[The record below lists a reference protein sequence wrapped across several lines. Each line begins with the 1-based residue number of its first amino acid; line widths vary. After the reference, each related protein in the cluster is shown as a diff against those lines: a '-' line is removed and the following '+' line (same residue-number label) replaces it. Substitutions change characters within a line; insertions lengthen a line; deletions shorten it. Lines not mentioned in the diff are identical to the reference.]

1 MDGHNREWFEN
12 RIITIESTEERH
24 QTIMLSTIANRAHQ
38 LFEERGSKRGFELDD
53 WLAAEKELWR
63 DEFDGST
70 SGVRFVVDC
79 PPDPEATTNLRM
91 RARSLVVFR
100 SRTRHTGEANGDL
113 DVEFFHLFSK
123 EIDPAQADVQVR
135 GRSLARL
142 RAREE
147 SCSSELVLLPH
158 QESASDLRVVK
169 WRLTGS
175 IER

>member
-1 MDGHNREWFEN
+1 MDGHNREWCEN

-38 LFEERGSKRGFELDD
+38 LFEERGSKRGLELDD
-53 WLAAEKELWR
+53 RLAAEKELWR

-70 SGVRFVVDC
+70 SGVR
-79 PPDPEATTNLRM
+79 
-91 RARSLVVFR
+91 
-100 SRTRHTGEANGDL
+100 EANCDP
-113 DVEFFHLFSK
+113 DVDFFHLFSK
-123 EIDPAQADVQVR
+123 EIDPAQADVKVR

-158 QESASDLRVVK
+158 QESASDL
-169 WRLTGS
+169 
-175 IER
+175 